1 MCVCVKYVYMYI
13 YIYVCVCMCVCDI
26 YIIHSSVS
34 GWGSLEESNF
44 APNHQGRGEYFGKSR
59 LGAHLC
65 RAADTKI
72 SKVL

>member
-1 MCVCVKYVYMYI
+1 
-13 YIYVCVCMCVCDI
+13 MCVCDIYI

-65 RAADTKI
+65 RAAYRKI